1 MMKKFN
7 CAKLKQLK
15 RILAFSCVLFGY
27 LFCFFVLMK
36 KKLNQTLKIPPNC
49 SGLGSTNRE
58 REWIAHG
65 RLTGRPSAG
74 SRQFCLAS
82 AVLSLSLIKLMLRNF
97 IFLFAC
103 RFSTNFVFSSI
114 SNKAKEKKVEN
125 SSKQHEIK
133 RTKKTVEKRW
143 IKEKMLQSSRH
154 TSHDSMLKKS
164 LSCH

>member
-1 MMKKFN
+1 MRQIETVEKNFGIFV
-7 CAKLKQLK
+7 C
-15 RILAFSCVLFGY
+15 LFGY
-27 LFCFFVLMK
+27 LFCFFLCFDEEEIELENCA
-36 KKLNQTLKIPPNC
+36 KLQRPGQHKP
-49 SGLGSTNRE
+49 R
-58 REWIAHG
+58 G
-65 RLTGRPSAG
+65 RLAGQPSAG
-74 SRQFCLAS
+74 SRQFCLPS
-82 AVLSLSLIKLMLRNF
+82 AVPSLSLIKLMLRNF

-154 TSHDSMLKKS
+154 TSHDSMLKKY